1 MLSHQEHL
9 FFGWLKR
16 CARALLANQDNDCS
30 LTFLEQCAGTV
41 LASPFNS
48 GPQICSH
55 FTQLPTLTCQR
66 HELLNINIRNRFVNT
81 LWRQKTESK
90 VLSIARNKI
99 NPGVPFHGQLELNFY
114 RQWKSSLCLQRWD
127 ECNRVDKVGIVDE
140 SLLRSL
146 ERFSKKERFENFWS
160 AI

>member
-1 MLSHQEHL
+1 MS
-9 FFGWLKR
+9 
-16 CARALLANQDNDCS
+16 S
-30 LTFLEQCAGTV
+30 
-41 LASPFNS
+41 
-48 GPQICSH
+48 
-55 FTQLPTLTCQR
+55 QLPTLTCQR
-66 HELLNINIRNRFVNT
+66 RELLNINIRNKFV
-81 LWRQKTESK
+81 LHCDGKTTDSE

-99 NPGVPFHGQLELNFY
+99 KPGVPFHGQLELNFY